1 MQVAIL
7 MYMLNDT
14 WLKSMKSAN
23 CNFLK
28 EILLNYVFKNFL
40 FPQTLLLQQK
50 DLLPVAAQRIA
61 GLFLLYELYRGESNG
76 ANPFNS

>member
-1 MQVAIL
+1 
-7 MYMLNDT
+7 
-14 WLKSMKSAN
+14 MKSVN

-28 EILLNYVFKNFL
+28 EILLNYIFKNFL
-40 FPQTLLLQQK
+40 LPQTLLLQQK